1 MDFWLYKMNIQHLLS
16 VLGITFNAL
25 KRQLLKGIRLEDPV
39 YAPEPIAK
47 LCQNCW
53 IENYEERP
61 PFYNIID
68 FIRHNFEITKYR
80 LPSSTTNEES
90 KQPNNYS
97 ITYAKLN
104 FQELKLR
111 KQFDTIRQS
120 LRNGSSISNTIVDQ
134 SRVSNTVS
142 NHAMQGEE
150 ERGEDISRLENGSTD
165 ANAYRRIDHVKS
177 RALMSLQLE
186 LELKNLI
193 QSQGMSDIMNY
204 SFNRHFYIYTFIYA
218 CNIFSLFSI

>member
-1 MDFWLYKMNIQHLLS
+1 MNIQHLLS
-16 VLGITFNAL
+16 ASGITFNAL
-25 KRQLLKGIRLEDPV
+25 KQQLLKGIRLEDPL

-47 LCQNCW
+47 LCRNCW

-68 FIRHNFEITKYR
+68 YIRHNFEITKYL
-80 LPSSTTNEES
+80 LPSCTENEES

-97 ITYAKLN
+97 ITYAKLH

-134 SRVSNTVS
+134 SRASNTVS
-142 NHAMQGEE
+142 NHDMQGEQK
-150 ERGEDISRLENGSTD
+150 RGEDIGKLDNGITD
-165 ANAYRRIDHVKS
+165 LTAYHRIDPVKS
-177 RALMSLQLE
+177 RALMSLQLD

-193 QSQGMSDIMNY
+193 LSQGLNDIIKY
-204 SFNRHFYIYTFIYA
+204 FYRNF
-218 CNIFSLFSI
+218 

>member
-16 VLGITFNAL
+16 VLGVTFNAL
-25 KRQLLKGIRLEDPV
+25 KQQLLKGIRLEDPL

-47 LCQNCW
+47 LCRNCW

-68 FIRHNFEITKYR
+68 YIRHNFEITKY
-80 LPSSTTNEES
+80 LFPSSTKNEES

-104 FQELKLR
+104 FQESQLQ
-111 KQFDTIRQS
+111 KQFETIQQS
-120 LRNGSSISNTIVDQ
+120 LKNGSSISSTIVDQ
-134 SRVSNTVS
+134 SLASNTVS
-142 NHAMQGEE
+142 NHEMQGEQK
-150 ERGEDISRLENGSTD
+150 RGEDNGRINNGTTELT
-165 ANAYRRIDHVKS
+165 AYHRIDPVKS

-186 LELKNLI
+186 LELENLI
-193 QSQGMSDIMNY
+193 LSQGLNDVINY
-204 SFNRHFYIYTFIYA
+204 FLSQLN
-218 CNIFSLFSI
+218 

>member
-1 MDFWLYKMNIQHLLS
+1 MNIQHLLS

-25 KRQLLKGIRLEDPV
+25 KQQLLKGIRLEDPL

-47 LCQNCW
+47 LCRNCW

-61 PFYNIID
+61 PFYSIID
-68 FIRHNFEITKYR
+68 YIRHNFEITKYL
-80 LPSSTTNEES
+80 LPSCTKNEES

-97 ITYAKLN
+97 ITYAKLH

-134 SRVSNTVS
+134 FRASNTVS
-142 NHAMQGEE
+142 NHDIQGEE
-150 ERGEDISRLENGSTD
+150 RRGEDIGRLENGTTD
-165 ANAYRRIDHVKS
+165 SNEYHGIDPVKS
-177 RALMSLQLE
+177 RALMSLQLDLE
-186 LELKNLI
+186 LENLI
-193 QSQGMSDIMNY
+193 LSQGLNDMINY
-204 SFNRHFYIYTFIYA
+204 SFNRHFLDSITKHIK
-218 CNIFSLFSI
+218 CNMFSLLSI